1 MSTEV
6 AKMTNSGKEHSGSDH
21 EHELNQATDLDRV
34 QIKVPRFQTFL
45 KRSAFHLKV
54 ELLAS
59 SSFSMGSFLRG
70 RTNGLGEMI
79 STWLQ
84 PTHLLFEA
92 LSCSEISA
100 RKIQITIGCTIGA
113 LHLGDT
119 RPLVSLFSHK
129 ITLLRQSIFTN
140 Y

>member
-6 AKMTNSGKEHSGSDH
+6 AKITNSYSLRQKKHSGSDH
-21 EHELNQATDLDRV
+21 EQELNQATDLDRV
-34 QIKVPRFQTFL
+34 RIKVPRFQTFL

-79 STWLQ
+79 STCLE
-84 PTHLLFEA
+84 PTHFKRYLKPFHVKKFRRKRLKLLLVA
-92 LSCSEISA
+92 LFQNPI
-100 RKIQITIGCTIGA
+100 I
-113 LHLGDT
+113 
-119 RPLVSLFSHK
+119 
-129 ITLLRQSIFTN
+129 LL
-140 Y
+140 